1 MNIKR
6 FFLLCLVV
14 LAGLEA
20 KDITPFIND
29 FKAEKYS
36 RVCEK
41 GMREYY
47 GGYTDENFVSLVGVA
62 CAKVDRINIL
72 GMLQRSQVE
81 SKDARENASYFA
93 SLILQKRLIY
103 QFMIDDLSLKNLRLP
118 ASSHLLSRVFEKLSA
133 NEYTVL
139 STSPKLIELN
149 DNGRKIMLSTSDD
162 EPIKVLVDE
171 YSDEGVLKRHWYQ

>member
-1 MNIKR
+1 M
-6 FFLLCLVV
+6 

-20 KDITPFIND
+20 RDITPFIDD
-29 FKAEKYS
+29 FKAEKYM

-41 GMREYY
+41 GMLQYY
-47 GGYTDENFVSLVGVA
+47 RGYTDENFVSLVGVA
-62 CAKVDRINIL
+62 CAKEDRINIL

-81 SKDARENASYFA
+81 SRDSRENASYFS

-103 QFMIDDLSLKNLRLP
+103 QFMIDGLSLENLRLP
-118 ASSHLLSRVFEKLSA
+118 ASSHLLSRVFEKLSSKD
-133 NEYTVL
+133 YTVL
-139 STSPKLIELN
+139 STFPKLIEID

-171 YSDEGVLKRHWYQ
+171 YSIDGELKRHWYQ